1 MKVINLN
8 SMFDLTKVQIEFA
21 KSIMSACSYDLP
33 FHDDFDFNF
42 LMDKIPVFLID
53 EETMEKLEREN
64 HTETH
69 HNQNMES
76 RPATEW
82 LGMYMSKC
90 NIIGVDYPVI
100 ALCPERIVRI
110 VRDDKEL
117 CWLVAKVLIHEF
129 SHAAMDKEDYGKRF
143 DWFYDWVEEP
153 MANLLTLCVV
163 EWYSEDRRHLYRRHH
178 YYHSC
183 KLNRSSDL
191 TVNGGIYHAHDF
203 YDFVLNFVSSQP
215 DNYRIAA
222 YLHTERWWHESIC
235 DEWARSKDKFCNNTW
250 QKQLWLDYW
259 NNVLSKKCKYDD
271 VIAYEI
277 WKSFYDIDYDDFKK
291 ILACFQD
298 TMKEASKGRMFS
310 EDKIKEK
317 IKLFDNHLYG
327 YFRIILDRADWKKSY
342 IAWEYYHTLCN
353 VRIEPGFDNSGNL
366 SSFGFVDIEKNN
378 MSYAIDKDNDDA
390 LIRFLDKFTE
400 TAIRSAF

>member
-8 SMFDLTKVQIEFA
+8 SRFDLTKVQIEFA
-21 KSIMSACSYDLP
+21 KSIMSAFSYDD
-33 FHDDFDFNF
+33 FICRSFDFNF
-42 LMDKIPVFLID
+42 LMDKIPVFLIN

-64 HTETH
+64 HIEH
-69 HNQNMES
+69 RHDQES

-117 CWLVAKVLIHEF
+117 CWLVANVLIHEF

-143 DWFYDWVEEP
+143 DRFYDWVEEP

-163 EWYSEDRRHLYRRHH
+163 KWYSRYSEYSEIHQ
-178 YYHSC
+178 
-183 KLNRSSDL
+183 LNRSSDL
-191 TVNGGIYHAHDF
+191 TVNGRIYHAHDF

-222 YLHTERWWHESIC
+222 YLHTGDMFDVRKC
-235 DEWARSKDKFCNNTW
+235 DKWARSKDKFCNNTW

-259 NNVLSKKCKYDD
+259 NKVLSKKCKYDD

-277 WKSFYDIDYDDFKK
+277 WKSFDGISYDKFKK
-291 ILACFQD
+291 ILVCFQD
-298 TMKEASKGRMFS
+298 TMKEAFS
-310 EDKIKEK
+310 EDKINPFK
-317 IKLFDNHLYG
+317 NHLYG
-327 YFRIILDRADWKKSY
+327 EFRIILDRADWKKSY
-342 IAWEYYHTLCN
+342 IAWMYYNTLCN
-353 VRIEPGFDNSGNL
+353 VRIEPVFDNSGNL
-366 SSFGFVDIEKNN
+366 SSFGFVDIEKNS
-378 MSYAIDKDNDDA
+378 MSYAIKKDNDDA

>member
-8 SMFDLTKVQIEFA
+8 SRFDLTKVQIEFA
-21 KSIMSACSYDLP
+21 KSIMSAFSYDD
-33 FHDDFDFNF
+33 FICSSFDFNF
-42 LMDKIPVFLID
+42 LMDKIPVFLIN

-64 HTETH
+64 HIEPR

-117 CWLVAKVLIHEF
+117 CWLVANVLIHEF

-143 DWFYDWVEEP
+143 DRFYDWMEEP

-163 EWYSEDRRHLYRRHH
+163 KWYSKYSKYSERHH
-178 YYHSC
+178 DYHFC

-191 TVNGGIYHAHDF
+191 TVNGRIYHAHDF

-222 YLHTERWWHESIC
+222 YLHTGHRFDESEC

-259 NNVLSKKCKYDD
+259 DKVLSKKCKYDN

-277 WKSFYDIDYDDFKK
+277 WDSFDGISNDNFKK
-291 ILACFQD
+291 ILVCFQD
-298 TMKEASKGRMFS
+298 TMKEASKGMFS
-310 EDKIKEK
+310 EDNIKEK
-317 IKLFDNHLYG
+317 MKPFKNHLWG
-327 YFRIILDRADWKKSY
+327 EFRIILDRADWKKSY
-342 IAWEYYHTLCN
+342 IAYDNTLCN
-353 VRIEPGFDNSGNL
+353 VRIEPVFDNSGNL
-366 SSFGFVDIEKNN
+366 SSFGFVDIEKNS
-378 MSYAIDKDNDDA
+378 MSYAIKDNDDA

-400 TAIRSAF
+400 TVIRSAF

>member
-8 SMFDLTKVQIEFA
+8 SSFDLTKVQIEFA
-21 KSIMSACSYDLP
+21 KSIMSAFSYDD
-33 FHDDFDFNF
+33 FICRSFDFNF
-42 LMDKIPVFLID
+42 FMDKIPVFLIN

-64 HTETH
+64 HIEH
-69 HNQNMES
+69 RQES

-100 ALCPERIVRI
+100 AFCPERIVRI

-129 SHAAMDKEDYGKRF
+129 SHAAMDKKDYGKRF
-143 DWFYDWVEEP
+143 DRFYDWVEEP

-163 EWYSEDRRHLYRRHH
+163 KWYSEYSEYSERHQ
-178 YYHSC
+178 
-183 KLNRSSDL
+183 LNRSSDL
-191 TVNGGIYHAHDF
+191 TVNGRIYHAHDF

-222 YLHTERWWHESIC
+222 YLHTGGMFDVRKC
-235 DEWARSKDKFCNNTW
+235 DKWARSKDKFCNNTW

-259 NNVLSKKCKYDD
+259 DKVLSKKCKYDN

-277 WKSFYDIDYDDFKK
+277 WKSFDGISYDNFKK
-291 ILACFQD
+291 ILVCFQD
-298 TMKEASKGRMFS
+298 TMKEASKGMFS

-317 IKLFDNHLYG
+317 MNPFKNHLYG
-327 YFRIILDRADWKKSY
+327 EFRIILDRADWKKSY
-342 IAWEYYHTLCN
+342 IAWMYYNTLCN
-353 VRIEPGFDNSGNL
+353 VRIEPVFDNSGNL
-366 SSFGFVDIEKNN
+366 SSFGFVDIEKNS
-378 MSYAIDKDNDDA
+378 MSYAIKKDNDDA
-390 LIRFLDKFTE
+390 LISFLDKFTE

>member
-8 SMFDLTKVQIEFA
+8 SRFDLTKVQIEFA
-21 KSIMSACSYDLP
+21 KSIMSAFSYDD
-33 FHDDFDFNF
+33 FICRSFDFNF
-42 LMDKIPVFLID
+42 LMDKIPVFLIN

-64 HTETH
+64 HIEH
-69 HNQNMES
+69 RHDQES

-129 SHAAMDKEDYGKRF
+129 SHAAMDKKDYGKRF
-143 DWFYDWVEEP
+143 DRFYDWVEEP

-163 EWYSEDRRHLYRRHH
+163 KWYSEYSEYSERHQ
-178 YYHSC
+178 
-183 KLNRSSDL
+183 LNRSSDL
-191 TVNGGIYHAHDF
+191 TVNGRIYHAHDF

-222 YLHTERWWHESIC
+222 YLHTGGMFDESEC

-259 NNVLSKKCKYDD
+259 NKVLSKKCKYDN

-277 WKSFYDIDYDDFKK
+277 WHSFDGISYDNFKK
-291 ILACFQD
+291 ILVCFQD
-298 TMKEASKGRMFS
+298 TMKEASKGMFS
-310 EDKIKEK
+310 EDKINPFK
-317 IKLFDNHLYG
+317 NHLYG
-327 YFRIILDRADWKKSY
+327 EFRIILDRADWKKSY
-342 IAWEYYHTLCN
+342 IAWMYYNTLCN
-353 VRIEPGFDNSGNL
+353 VRIEPVFDNSGNL
-366 SSFGFVDIEKNN
+366 SSFGFVDIEKNS
-378 MSYAIDKDNDDA
+378 MSYAIKKDNDDA

>member
-8 SMFDLTKVQIEFA
+8 SRFDLTKVQIEFA
-21 KSIMSACSYDLP
+21 KSIMSAFSYND
-33 FHDDFDFNF
+33 FICRFFDFNF
-42 LMDKIPVFLID
+42 FMDKIPVFLIN
-53 EETMEKLEREN
+53 EATMEKLDDN
-64 HTETH
+64 HIEPR
-69 HNQNMES
+69 HNQDMES

-117 CWLVAKVLIHEF
+117 CWLVVNVLIHEF

-143 DWFYDWVEEP
+143 DRFYDWVEEP

-163 EWYSEDRRHLYRRHH
+163 KWYSEYSERHQ
-178 YYHSC
+178 
-183 KLNRSSDL
+183 LNRSSDL
-191 TVNGGIYHAHDF
+191 TVNGRIYHAHDAHDF

-222 YLHTERWWHESIC
+222 YLHTGHMFDESEC
-235 DEWARSKDKFCNNTW
+235 DKWARSKDKFCNNTW
-250 QKQLWLDYW
+250 QKKLWLDYW
-259 NNVLSKKCKYDD
+259 NKVLSKECKYDN

-277 WKSFYDIDYDDFKK
+277 WNSFDGISYDKFKK
-291 ILACFQD
+291 ILVCFQD
-298 TMKEASKGRMFS
+298 TMKEASKGMFS
-310 EDKIKEK
+310 EDKIKDK
-317 IKLFDNHLYG
+317 MKPFMNHLYG
-327 YFRIILDRADWKKSY
+327 EFRIILDRADWKKSY
-342 IAWEYYHTLCN
+342 IAWKYYNTLCN
-353 VRIEPGFDNSGNL
+353 VRIEPVFDNTGNL
-366 SSFGFVDIEKNN
+366 SSFGFVDNSVEKNS
-378 MSYAIDKDNDDA
+378 MSYAIKDNDDA

>member
-8 SMFDLTKVQIEFA
+8 SRFDLTKVQIEFA
-21 KSIMSACSYDLP
+21 KSIMSAFSYDD
-33 FHDDFDFNF
+33 FICRSFDFNF
-42 LMDKIPVFLID
+42 LMDKIPVFLIN

-64 HTETH
+64 HIEH
-69 HNQNMES
+69 RHDQES

-129 SHAAMDKEDYGKRF
+129 SHAAMDKKDYGKRF
-143 DWFYDWVEEP
+143 DRFYDWVEEP

-163 EWYSEDRRHLYRRHH
+163 KWYSEYSEYSERLQ
-178 YYHSC
+178 
-183 KLNRSSDL
+183 LNRSSDL

-222 YLHTERWWHESIC
+222 YLHTGDMFDERKC

-259 NNVLSKKCKYDD
+259 NNVLYKKCKYDN

-277 WKSFYDIDYDDFKK
+277 WRSFGGISYDKFKK
-291 ILACFQD
+291 ILVCFQD
-298 TMKEASKGRMFS
+298 TMKEASKGKFS
-310 EDKIKEK
+310 EDMIKEMNPFK
-317 IKLFDNHLYG
+317 NHLYG
-327 YFRIILDRADWKKSY
+327 EFRIILDRADWKKSY
-342 IAWEYYHTLCN
+342 IAWMYYNTLCN
-353 VRIEPGFDNSGNL
+353 VRIEPVFDNSGNL
-366 SSFGFVDIEKNN
+366 SSFGFVDIKKNS
-378 MSYAIDKDNDDA
+378 MSYAIKDNDDA